1 MLYNKY
7 LACCSESWK
16 TFLTLTLLLTI
27 TLMLVVNCLPNT
39 FFLVF
44 MKYSAVLEYVTL
56 KLWCDITNNAHKISG
71 GLQFYASDTHASK
84 TQKDMLSKCNAF
96 KLEL

>member
-1 MLYNKY
+1 MENILNTHSLAHYYSHVSCKLSSKY
-7 LACCSESWK
+7 I
-16 TFLTLTLLLTI
+16 F
-27 TLMLVVNCLPNT
+27 P
-39 FFLVF
+39 VF